1 MSLSVKAYFY
11 KPDGNTEIRRFSVDQ
26 DVASSFEYLSHKVKD
41 VFPGLQDKRLTFY
54 WADKEGDT
62 VAFSSDE
69 ELMSA
74 LSEVQDGV
82 FKMSIEVAGN
92 LSSSM
97 FEGERHPGIVCDG
110 CDGPVV
116 GIRYKCVQCP
126 DYDLCM
132 SCENSGKHPDHRMI
146 RLVKPRPVLTR
157 GPYGMGPAAG
167 PGSFRVFRRQ
177 VMGPCNPFMVRMFQN
192 LSKENKKKD
201 DEDNAGKTARKEE
214 KENEPTPSTSS
225 ENEPTP
231 STSSGNSSSSAK
243 KSKPGPSSDENG
255 PCGDNRR
262 ELEVLLRSLGG
273 ELFSLLAPFGV
284 GMEIDG
290 SDDAEKEK
298 GGKSTDKA
306 KKTNAEGACAEKK
319 ASHNNDE
326 TESTKSESSKDEGAV
341 ANSQATSSEAMDST
355 SLDEKQDKES
365 SHKPHTAEDGWTI
378 VNKSAA
384 NQSATSPKEG
394 SAPPVPTTPTVPSY
408 VEATNS
414 SEPSIPRS
422 PSAEPSIPRS
432 PSAEPSIPRSSP
444 AEHSIP
450 RSSSPGGASLYPVVP
465 AAETDLSH
473 PDPRVNKSLQQMKS
487 MGFSNEGGW
496 LARLLE
502 AKDGNISLVLDT
514 IQPKRF

>member
-1 MSLSVKAYFY
+1 M
-11 KPDGNTEIRRFSVDQ
+11 G
-26 DVASSFEYLSHKVKD
+26 
-41 VFPGLQDKRLTFY
+41 
-54 WADKEGDT
+54 
-62 VAFSSDE
+62 
-69 ELMSA
+69 
-74 LSEVQDGV
+74 
-82 FKMSIEVAGN
+82 
-92 LSSSM
+92 
-97 FEGERHPGIVCDG
+97 GERHPGIVCDG
-110 CDGPVV
+110 CEGPVV

-146 RLVKPRPVLTR
+146 RLVKPRPILTR
-157 GPYGMGPAAG
+157 SPCGMGPGGG
-167 PGSFRVFRRQ
+167 PGSFKVFRPQ
-177 VMGPCNPFMVRMFQN
+177 VMGPCSPFMVRMFRN
-192 LSKENKKKD
+192 LRKENEKKD
-201 DEDNAGKTARKEE
+201 DEDNGKTGRKAE
-214 KENEPTPSTSS
+214 KENESKPSTSS
-225 ENEPTP
+225 GKNEPTP

-243 KSKPGPSSDENG
+243 KPKPGPSSDEKG

-284 GMEIDG
+284 GMDVDG
-290 SDDAEKEK
+290 SGDAEKEN
-298 GGKSTDKA
+298 GGKSADKA
-306 KKTNAEGACAEKK
+306 KKTNAEGACAERK

-341 ANSQATSSEAMDST
+341 ANSQATSSEAMDT
-355 SLDEKQDKES
+355 SSLEEKQDKES
-365 SHKPHTAEDGWTI
+365 SHKPHTAEDGWTM
-378 VNKSAA
+378 V
-384 NQSATSPKEG
+384 NQSATHQSTASPKEC

-414 SEPSIPRS
+414 SEPSVPKS
-422 PSAEPSIPRS
+422 PSAEPSVPK
-432 PSAEPSIPRSSP
+432 
-444 AEHSIP
+444 
-450 RSSSPGGASLYPVVP
+450 SSSTGGASLYPVVP

>member
-1 MSLSVKAYFY
+1 M
-11 KPDGNTEIRRFSVDQ
+11 G
-26 DVASSFEYLSHKVKD
+26 
-41 VFPGLQDKRLTFY
+41 
-54 WADKEGDT
+54 
-62 VAFSSDE
+62 
-69 ELMSA
+69 
-74 LSEVQDGV
+74 
-82 FKMSIEVAGN
+82 
-92 LSSSM
+92 SSSM

-110 CDGPVV
+110 CEGPVV

-167 PGSFRVFRRQ
+167 PGSFTVFRRQ

-225 ENEPTP
+225 ENE
-231 STSSGNSSSSAK
+231 SSSAK

-341 ANSQATSSEAMDST
+341 ANSLATLSEAMDST
-355 SLDEKQDKES
+355 SLEEKQDKES
-365 SHKPHTAEDGWTI
+365 SHKPHTAEDGWTM
-378 VNKSAA
+378 VNESAA
-384 NQSATSPKEG
+384 NQSTSPKEC
-394 SAPPVPTTPTVPSY
+394 SAPTVPTTPTVPSY

-414 SEPSIPRS
+414 SEPSVPKS

-432 PSAEPSIPRSSP
+432 AST
-444 AEHSIP
+444 
-450 RSSSPGGASLYPVVP
+450 GGASPYPVVP

-502 AKDGNISLVLDT
+502 AKEGNISLVLDT

>member
-1 MSLSVKAYFY
+1 
-11 KPDGNTEIRRFSVDQ
+11 
-26 DVASSFEYLSHKVKD
+26 
-41 VFPGLQDKRLTFY
+41 
-54 WADKEGDT
+54 
-62 VAFSSDE
+62 
-69 ELMSA
+69 
-74 LSEVQDGV
+74 
-82 FKMSIEVAGN
+82 
-92 LSSSM
+92 
-97 FEGERHPGIVCDG
+97 
-110 CDGPVV
+110 
-116 GIRYKCVQCP
+116 
-126 DYDLCM
+126 
-132 SCENSGKHPDHRMI
+132 
-146 RLVKPRPVLTR
+146 
-157 GPYGMGPAAG
+157 MGPAAG
-167 PGSFRVFRRQ
+167 PGSFRVFRCQ

-341 ANSQATSSEAMDST
+341 ANSQTTSSEAMDST
-355 SLDEKQDKES
+355 SLGEKQNKES
-365 SHKPHTAEDGWTI
+365 SHKSHTAEDGWTM
-378 VNKSAA
+378 VNESAA
-384 NQSATSPKEG
+384 HQSTVTSPKEC
-394 SAPPVPTTPTVPSY
+394 SAPPIPTTPTVPSY

-414 SEPSIPRS
+414 SKPSVPRS
-422 PSAEPSIPRS
+422 S
-432 PSAEPSIPRSSP
+432 PAEPSIPRSSP
-444 AEHSIP
+444 AEPSVP
-450 RSSSPGGASLYPVVP
+450 KSPSAEPSAPKSPSTGGGSLYPVVP

-473 PDPRVNKSLQQMKS
+473 PDPRVNKSLQQMKT

-502 AKDGNISLVLDT
+502 AK
-514 IQPKRF
+514 